1 MEIKSIS
8 NIYFTNNTKYNSYK
22 DNKLMNSKTR
32 FHSYPTASYYPIFKG
47 NSLNK
52 NYDEWF
58 KAYLKYSNEKTS
70 IANEINKT
78 FNNNEYFEYLN
89 NKKNIKILD
98 IGCGNG
104 LLTEKVLNNMISILP
119 NKKIKI
125 DALDVNDKLLEEFDS
140 RLGKFK
146 NNVIVD
152 SKKQNFFGTKSQDS
166 KYDLILASHVLYYAD
181 NLDNAIL
188 NIYNH
193 LDKKGKAIIVHHS
206 GQDCLLSEL
215 RAKYNPASSANLNQN
230 KEEITKKDIIK
241 ESLKKQTIPY
251 ESFRQYF
258 DLKIPNTKSSSDFK
272 NLISFIIDKPF
283 NSILKENKIN
293 NIMQDIKINSDD
305 ENKIKLFNNMYVI
318 TKTNK

>member
-8 NIYFTNNTKYNSYK
+8 NVYFTYNKKNNSYK
-22 DNKLMNSKTR
+22 DNKIMNSNNR
-32 FHSYPTASYYPIFKG
+32 VHCSAPINYYPVFTG
-47 NSLNK
+47 NTLNK

-78 FNNNEYFEYLN
+78 FNNNEYFKFLK

-104 LLTEKVLNNMISILP
+104 LLTEKVLNNMISTLP

-140 RLGKFK
+140 RLDNFK
-146 NNVIVD
+146 DNVIVN
-152 SKKQNFFGTKSQDS
+152 SKKQNFFETKSQDS

-181 NLDNAIL
+181 NLDNAIS

-193 LDKKGKAIIVHHS
+193 LNKKGKAIIVHHS
-206 GQDCLLSEL
+206 GQNCLLSEL
-215 RAKYNPASSANLNQN
+215 RAKYNPTSSANLNQS
-230 KEEITKKDIIK
+230 KEEIAQKDIIK
-241 ESLKKQTIPY
+241 DSLNKQTIPY

-258 DLKIPNTKSSSDFK
+258 DLKIPALKSSNDFK
-272 NLISFIIDKPF
+272 NLISFLIDKPY

-293 NIMQDIKINSDD
+293 NIMNDIKHNSDD

-318 TKTNK
+318 TKNS